1 MCGATQ
7 IGGDEAVPVAAN
19 DNLQVGFPPALAD
32 LTPAELLFVARGYTH
47 CRLITLPTRGPPETR
62 QRALL
67 GNVVRFP
74 QNATTVVSS
83 LPQSIDA
90 VNDTLAVIFPP
101 DGAPTLAHCP
111 QFLVRRARV
120 AAAICWL
127 QTHNPHYANLILDEA
142 ALNALPEHDILSSV
156 VAAARVLPAPFAA
169 DSGPADATSGDGTSG
184 DVPAYALSAAVLDT
198 EGEST
203 HPLQQLSAIFMGSR
217 KSTGRLACTVCETCT

>member
-19 DNLQVGFPPALAD
+19 DNLHVGFPPALAD
-32 LTPAELLFVARGYTH
+32 LTPAELLFIARGYTH

-67 GNVVRFP
+67 GDVVSFP
-74 QNATTVVSS
+74 QNAATVVSS

-90 VNDTLAVIFPP
+90 VNDTLAVFFPP
-101 DGAPTLAHCP
+101 DSAPTLAHCP

-127 QTHNPHYANLILDEA
+127 QTHNPHYANLILD
-142 ALNALPEHDILSSV
+142 
-156 VAAARVLPAPFAA
+156 
-169 DSGPADATSGDGTSG
+169 
-184 DVPAYALSAAVLDT
+184 
-198 EGEST
+198 
-203 HPLQQLSAIFMGSR
+203 
-217 KSTGRLACTVCETCT
+217 